1 MVCLTIYNMSN
12 MQTKPIFNEDIHFEH
27 QQWERELDF
36 YDDEIKIFKNRL
48 AEILHKSQDREFLVE
63 LDHFE
68 NRFRIHHSK
77 IEAFKHRIRAHEI
90 NMARHYQAG
99 ENAMD
104 RVLYDYHLDFREQ
117 IQTEREMYHDLKK
130 EFFRFVTKNN

>member
-117 IQTEREMYHDLKK
+117 IQTEREMYNDLKK
-130 EFFRFVTKNN
+130 EFFHFVTMNN

>member
-1 MVCLTIYNMSN
+1 MDN

-77 IEAFKHRIRAHEI
+77 IEAFKQRIRAHET
-90 NMARHYQAG
+90 NMSRQYQAG

-104 RVLYDYHLDFREQ
+104 RVMYDYHLDFREQ
-117 IQTEREMYHDLKK
+117 MQTEREMYNDLKK
-130 EFFRFVTKNN
+130 EFFHFITTNN